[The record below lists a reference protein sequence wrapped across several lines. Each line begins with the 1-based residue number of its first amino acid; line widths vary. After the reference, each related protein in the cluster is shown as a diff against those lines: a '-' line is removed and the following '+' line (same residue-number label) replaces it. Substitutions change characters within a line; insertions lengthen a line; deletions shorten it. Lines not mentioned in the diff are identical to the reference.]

1 MTPKRHSENN
11 WPLEKVLIC
20 GISSTTVTTESF
32 LVIQS
37 LSKVWSPLEN
47 IWVSQGFLWKIH
59 IKRSVLAFQLSEQ
72 VVLYLCTCLNKLN
85 SMKYVLDFYSFCMQ
99 MAIRFN
105 TRCGR
110 FLCIFSIVFNCCWI
124 KVFSS
129 NVHLFW
135 EGNKILWNLH
145 VTFDLLPVKIKVEI
159 SQNFVAFS
167 EYTNFSRFNRI

>member
-1 MTPKRHSENN
+1 MKTSKNHSEIN

-72 VVLYLCTCLNKLN
+72 VVLYLYTLFLNKLD
-85 SMKYVLDFYSFCMQ
+85 SMKYWIFFSFCMQ
-99 MAIRFN
+99 IVIRFN

-110 FLCIFSIVFNCCWI
+110 FLCNFSIVFSCGWI

-129 NVHLFW
+129 KVRIFW
-135 EGNKILWNLH
+135 EGNKILRNLSLP
-145 VTFDLLPVKIKVEI
+145 FDCMYS
-159 SQNFVAFS
+159 SQK
-167 EYTNFSRFNRI
+167 